1 MILGVNPSHDAA
13 FCLLDQSGQPRFILE
28 EERFN
33 RIKHSGFSTTLSLEM
48 LVRDGLLD
56 ADAVTD
62 IVYSFEMDPE
72 IERDLMKKCYDNVKN
87 DFGTAI
93 FQEVSEYFHDPIHN
107 YSPIQGLGLTTKFD
121 DVTSNLRAMFPKAQE
136 TSYMHH
142 LCHAASAFYPS
153 GFESAAVLIVDG
165 AGKLETITTWRA
177 NESGIE
183 KIKQIELPHSLGIF
197 YWLCSNFLGLEEGQ
211 TMGLAAY
218 GRTIYRD
225 LIYDRIIHVNDDGD
239 FSFKLPLVFWFD
251 MDHEYASGIL
261 ENVFQAKVRSS
272 ADEPLNQFH
281 ADVAAS
287 LQCVTEEVMFRLAT
301 YARNITGE
309 KHLCLAGGVV
319 QNCVANG
326 RLVNANVFENIW
338 IQPLAHDAGT
348 ALGAALQ
355 HHYVVNRGGSSKR
368 WRMKTAQLGRGSDPA
383 EVKLC
388 LERIK
393 IPFREC
399 TSPAKQAAVWIAE
412 GRSVGWMQGRAEVGP
427 RALGGRSILAD
438 PRQRFSH
445 FALNEI
451 KGRQPWRPFAPSVLS
466 EDLHEYITSGSD
478 SPFMI
483 LSFPVTEQSMG
494 RVPAICHADNSA
506 RVQTVSK
513 NGDTE
518 YRLLIE
524 QFKDR
529 TGVPLILN
537 TSFNQ
542 RSEPIVQ
549 YPLDAIRDFLVT
561 GLDRLIIEKWAIDEK
576 PVIDSFLLKALR
588 ATRFPSLYDYYLR
601 DCGGTVLIDH
611 EELTTEQRQRT
622 QYLQTILDWL
632 GIRYTTIQGS
642 ELASA
647 VTSRHDGKLGFISVS
662 TYLDEGSLHTLT
674 ADVLA
679 AINVFI
685 LDEKMF
691 MTQAPAASFLA
702 QVERIRQ
709 EILKLA
715 NGRSA
720 LVWVEPHRFAE
731 FHHCLKYLGLQVSG
745 AISEKQFSPLKP
757 DLPTHPRSFINGRSQ
772 EAFVI
777 ASHSVLDSFKRDLR
791 KSGFRAGLDYIV
803 FDC

>member
-13 FCLLDQSGQPRFILE
+13 FCLLDHSGKPRFILE

-33 RIKHSGFSTTLSLEM
+33 RIKHSGFNTTLSLET
-48 LVRDGLLD
+48 LLRDGLVD
-56 ADAVTD
+56 ANAVTD
-62 IVYSFEMDPE
+62 IVYSFEMDPQ

-87 DFGTAI
+87 DFGVAI
-93 FQEVSEYFHDPIHN
+93 FQEVSKYFHDPIHN
-107 YSPIQGLGLTTKFD
+107 YSPIQGLGLTTSFD
-121 DVTSNLRAMFPKAQE
+121 DVTSNLRAMFPNARE

-183 KIKQIELPHSLGIF
+183 KVKQIELPHSLGIF

-218 GRTIYRD
+218 GRPRFRD
-225 LIYDRIIHVNDDGD
+225 VIFDRIIHVNDDGD

-261 ENVFQAKVRSS
+261 ENVFHAKVRSS
-272 ADEPLNQFH
+272 DGPLTQFH

-287 LQCVTEEVMFRLAT
+287 LQCVTEEVMLKLAT
-301 YARNITGE
+301 YARHITGE

-326 RLVNANVFENIW
+326 RLVNANVFEEIW

-355 HHYVVNRGGSSKR
+355 HHYAVNGGAPSKR
-368 WRMKTAQLGRGSDPA
+368 WRMTTARLGRGNDRA
-383 EVKLC
+383 GVKLC
-388 LERIK
+388 LERLK
-393 IPFREC
+393 IPSREC
-399 TSPAKQAAVWIAE
+399 TSQAKQAATWMAE

-466 EDLHEYITSGSD
+466 EDLHEYITPASD

-483 LSFPVTEQSMG
+483 LSFPVTEKSIAL
-494 RVPAICHADNSA
+494 VPAICHADNSA

-561 GLDRLIIEKWAIDEK
+561 GLERLIIENWAIEEK
-576 PVIDSFLLKALR
+576 PLNDSFLLKALR
-588 ATRFPSLYDYYLR
+588 ATRFPSLYDHYLR
-601 DCGGTVLIDH
+601 DCSPILIDH
-611 EELTTEQRQRT
+611 EELTPEQRKRK
-622 QYLQTILDWL
+622 QYLETILDWL
-632 GIRYTTIQGS
+632 GIHYGVINGP
-642 ELASA
+642 ELATVLA
-647 VTSRHDGKLGFISVS
+647 SRRDRKLDFISVS
-662 TYLDEGSLHTLT
+662 CYLDERTLRTLT

-679 AINVFI
+679 AVNVFI
-685 LDEKMF
+685 VDEKMF

-702 QVERIRQ
+702 RVEKVREEIRN
-709 EILKLA
+709 LA

-720 LVWVEPHRFAE
+720 LLWVEPPRFAE
-731 FHHCLKYLGLQVSG
+731 FHHCLKYLGLQVAG
-745 AISEKQFSPLKP
+745 AITQTQFSPVP
-757 DLPTHPRSFINGRSQ
+757 VVPAHPPSFIDGRSQ

-777 ASHSVLDSFKRDLR
+777 ASHSILDSFKKDLR
-791 KSGFRAGLDYIV
+791 KSGFKAGLDYIV